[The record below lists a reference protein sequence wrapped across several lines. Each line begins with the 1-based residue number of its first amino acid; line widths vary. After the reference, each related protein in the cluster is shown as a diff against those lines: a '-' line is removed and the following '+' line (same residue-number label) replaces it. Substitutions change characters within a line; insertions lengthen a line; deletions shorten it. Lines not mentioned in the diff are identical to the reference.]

1 MATAKKKAPAK
12 KAASKQPNPP
22 SPAKAAG
29 KAAGAKM
36 SKETS
41 AVTRAKAAAYKKSG
55 AEYMKTGSKSMS
67 GDLGGP
73 NWQQVKG
80 FKYGSPEFRRSR
92 TEQRALDQDKR
103 AKTKS
108 GKGYLRKGPDTFSSP
123 AYLSKANDL
132 AGVEPFGI
140 GKNKMGR
147 TAKRGIDQAK
157 RKKK

>member
-55 AEYMKTGSKSMS
+55 AGYMKKPEKSMA

-73 NWQQVKG
+73 NWGQVKE
-80 FKYGSPEFRRSR
+80 FSYGAPIWQMTR
-92 TEQRALDQDKR
+92 TEKRSLDQDKR

-108 GKGYLRKGPDTFSSP
+108 GKGYLKPYGGDRETLKNPYF
-123 AYLSKANDL
+123 LSKGNDL
-132 AGVEPFGI
+132 SR
-140 GKNKMGR
+140 GR
-147 TAKRGIDQAK
+147 TSQRGKDQAK

>member
-1 MATAKKKAPAK
+1 MATAKKKA
-12 KAASKQPNPP
+12 SRQPSPP

-41 AVTRAKAAAYKKSG
+41 AVTRSKVAAVKKSG
-55 AEYMKTGSKSMS
+55 AKYLKNDSNSMA
-67 GDLGGP
+67 GDLSGP
-73 NWQQVKG
+73 NWKQVKG

-92 TEQRALDQDKR
+92 TEQRALDQEKR
-103 AKTKS
+103 SKTKS